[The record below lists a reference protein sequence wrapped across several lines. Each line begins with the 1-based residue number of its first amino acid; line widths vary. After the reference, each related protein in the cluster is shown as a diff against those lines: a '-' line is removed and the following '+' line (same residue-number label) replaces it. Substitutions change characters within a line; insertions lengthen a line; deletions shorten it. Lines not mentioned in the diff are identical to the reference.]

1 MNDRRTRIVSV
12 VCAWAALSALLTLL
26 APIPSAAQGTPA
38 CGEIANAFGPFD
50 YRTERGNNLHLVESA
65 HFTPMVESL
74 VRGNTATAPGG
85 DLDYT
90 LRAYP
95 NHHRAL
101 LSVARLGERE
111 RKGQPNG
118 MRYTVD
124 CWFNRAIRFR
134 PDDLTARMIYAG
146 YLYRNARSEDAAR
159 QLAVVAKN
167 AGDNPFTH
175 YNAGLVYFEGKNYE
189 QALLEAHRAIEL
201 GFPREELR
209 EKLKGA
215 GKWSEPVSGATSSAP
230 TAPAASAASA
240 ASPDAPQKQ

>member
-1 MNDRRTRIVSV
+1 MADRRFVTSATSIEIEQLNQFASRVRPARNSME
-12 VCAWAALSALLTLL
+12 ARGSSRSEAA
-26 APIPSAAQGTPA
+26 PV
-38 CGEIANAFGPFD
+38 ANAGSSGCP
-50 YRTERGNNLHLVESA
+50 L
-65 HFTPMVESL
+65 
-74 VRGNTATAPGG
+74 
-85 DLDYT
+85 
-90 LRAYP
+90 
-95 NHHRAL
+95 
-101 LSVARLGERE
+101 
-111 RKGQPNG
+111 QP
-118 MRYTVD
+118 
-124 CWFNRAIRFR
+124 W
-134 PDDLTARMIYAG
+134 
-146 YLYRNARSEDAAR
+146 NARSEDAAR